1 MREFVLVANITF
13 SLAALDAIQRRLRNV
28 DMATIDE
35 LLHVAEEKRQQQ
47 RADVTAIDVRIGHKN
62 YFVIA
67 EFTGVEIVFADAGT
81 QRGDDGANF
90 FVAKHLVVAR
100 FFYVENFSF
109 ERKDGLEFA
118 VAAHFCGAACGF
130 ALNDEKLAVRGITF
144 LAVGELAGESA

>member
-28 DMATIDE
+28 DVTAIDE
-35 LLHVAEEKRQQQ
+35 FLHVAEEKRQQQ

-109 ERKDGLEFA
+109 ERKDRLIFA
-118 VAAHFCGAACGF
+118 VAAHFRGAARRF
-130 ALNDEKLAVRGITF
+130 ALDDEKFAASRIAF
-144 LAVGELAGESA
+144 LAIGELAGQPA